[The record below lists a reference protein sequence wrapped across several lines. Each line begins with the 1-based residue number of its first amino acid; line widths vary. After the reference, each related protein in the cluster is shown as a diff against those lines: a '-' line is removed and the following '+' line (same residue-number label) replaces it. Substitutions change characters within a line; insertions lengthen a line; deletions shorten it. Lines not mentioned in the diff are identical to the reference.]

1 MQILCF
7 GKIKKNI
14 LTSAISPSIL
24 SFFIAS
30 LIILT
35 LSAKSFAGGPDGTV
49 NNFINQNPFA
59 FSMHKPNTF
68 VSFNALQYQGFNQVY
83 NNNGELISKPA
94 QQQILFIPAFVWTYR
109 FLRKV
114 NFFEVAFPVGRQT
127 VQGGTPPAMSK
138 DGYKLTNGGT
148 GNPVIFYGIEVWHQN
163 IGKFKYNFMPMLV
176 TVIPN
181 NWNSSSVNN
190 IGSGEFNFELAL
202 TGGLGY
208 TFNNKFRLALDY
220 AVGES
225 YNLGHDSIN
234 YAAATLAAPAA
245 SDPNLTVSPTGTG
258 SYTNPGNNFIANT
271 YLRFILFKKLEIFNE
286 TVFENQSANY
296 GWFNTDTLGVSSAAS
311 LKYGYLN
318 SGYQAL
324 MTGFGVSYR
333 LSRIIADARVLKT
346 LHAKNGPD
354 LTMGLLSVTIPFNF

>member
-1 MQILCF
+1 MFL
-7 GKIKKNI
+7 KKEKGI
-14 LTSAISPSIL
+14 FVFAAVFMLFSAL
-24 SFFIAS
+24 FINPV
-30 LIILT
+30 
-35 LSAKSFAGGPDGTV
+35 KSFAGGPDGTV

-83 NNNGELISKPA
+83 NNNGELISKPT

-114 NFFEVAFPVGRQT
+114 NFFEVAFPVGSQT
-127 VQGGTPPAMSK
+127 AQGNVPQTLPNGKPNIMFTN
-138 DGYKLTNGGT
+138 GYQFTNGGT
-148 GNPVIFYGIEVWHQN
+148 GNPVIFYGIEAWHQN

-190 IGSGEFNFELAL
+190 IGSDEFNFELAL

-208 TFNNKFRLALDY
+208 TFNKKFRLALDY

-234 YAAATLAAPAA
+234 YAAATAAAPTAPGYN
-245 SDPNLTVSPTGTG
+245 STLSPTGTG
-258 SYTNPGNNFIANT
+258 SYTDPGNNFIVNT

-296 GWFNTDTLGVSSAAS
+296 GWFNTNPLGATTTS

-333 LSRIIADARVLKT
+333 LGRIIADARVLKT

-354 LTMGLLSVTIPFNF
+354 LTMGLLSVTIPFKF

>member
-1 MQILCF
+1 MSRKVLAVIF
-7 GKIKKNI
+7 V
-14 LTSAISPSIL
+14 SAIFSVL
-24 SFFIAS
+24 LTNS
-30 LIILT
+30 L
-35 LSAKSFAGGPDGTV
+35 KSFAGGPDGTV

-59 FSMHKPNTF
+59 FSIHKPNTF

-114 NFFEVAFPVGRQT
+114 NFFEVAFPMGRQSMQNNLT
-127 VQGGTPPAMSK
+127 QKQENALISN
-138 DGYKLTNGGT
+138 GYQLTNSGI
-148 GNPVIFYGIEVWHQN
+148 GNPVIFYGIEAWHQN
-163 IGKFKYNFMPMLV
+163 FGKLRYNFMPMLV

-181 NWNSSSVNN
+181 NWNSSSLNN
-190 IGSGEFNFELAL
+190 IGSDEFSFELAL
-202 TGGLGY
+202 TGGAGY
-208 TFNNKFRLALDY
+208 KVNKKFDIALDY
-220 AVGES
+220 AIGES

-234 YAAATLAAPAA
+234 YAEATFAAPAA
-245 SDPNLTVSPTGTG
+245 ADPNLAVSPTGTG
-258 SYTNPGNNFIANT
+258 SYTNPGNNFIVNT

-296 GWFNTDTLGVSSAAS
+296 GWFNTEPLGAASTS

-324 MTGFGVSYR
+324 MTGLGVSYR
-333 LSRIIADARVLKT
+333 YGRIIADARVLKT

-354 LTMGLLSVTIPFNF
+354 LTMGLLSVTIPFKF

>member
-1 MQILCF
+1 MSRKVLAVIFL
-7 GKIKKNI
+7 
-14 LTSAISPSIL
+14 SAIFFVLFTSPL
-24 SFFIAS
+24 
-30 LIILT
+30 
-35 LSAKSFAGGPDGTV
+35 KSFAGGPDGTID
-49 NNFINQNPFA
+49 NFINQNPFA

-114 NFFEVAFPVGRQT
+114 NFFEVAFPMGRQS
-127 VQGGTPPAMSK
+127 VQGGTPPALSK
-138 DGYKLTNGGT
+138 YGYQTTNSGT
-148 GNPVIFYGIEVWHQN
+148 GNPVIFYGIEAWHQK
-163 IGKFKYNFMPMLV
+163 IGRFKYNFMPMLV

-190 IGSGEFNFELAL
+190 VGSDEFNFELVL

-208 TFNNKFRLALDY
+208 TFNKKFRLALDY

-225 YNLGHDSIN
+225 YNLGHNSIN
-234 YAAATLAAPAA
+234 YAAATAAAPTALGYN
-245 SDPNLTVSPTGTG
+245 STLSPTGTG

-296 GWFNTDTLGVSSAAS
+296 GWFNTNPLGAASAS

-324 MTGFGVSYR
+324 MTGLGVSYR
-333 LSRIIADARVLKT
+333 YGRIIADARVLKT

-354 LTMGLLSVTIPFNF
+354 LTMGLLSVTIPFKF

>member
-1 MQILCF
+1 MKSRTVINIAIIRLF
-7 GKIKKNI
+7 LLTVLI
-14 LTSAISPSIL
+14 LTFPAI
-24 SFFIAS
+24 
-30 LIILT
+30 
-35 LSAKSFAGGPDGTV
+35 SFAGGPDGTV

-114 NFFEVAFPVGRQT
+114 NFFEVAFPVGSQT
-127 VQGGTPPAMSK
+127 AQGNVPQTLPNGKSNIMF
-138 DGYKLTNGGT
+138 TNGYQFTNSGT
-148 GNPVIFYGIEVWHQN
+148 GNPVIFYGIEVWHQKL
-163 IGKFKYNFMPMLV
+163 GRFKYNFMPMLV

-190 IGSGEFNFELAL
+190 VGSDEFNFEFAL
-202 TGGLGY
+202 TGGMGY
-208 TFNNKFRLALDY
+208 AFSKKLKLALDY
-220 AVGES
+220 AIGES

-234 YAAATLAAPAA
+234 YAAAAAAAPAA
-245 SDPNLTVSPTGTG
+245 PGYNSALSPTGTG
-258 SYTNPGNNFIANT
+258 SYTNPGNNFILNT

-296 GWFNTDTLGVSSAAS
+296 GWFNTEPLGAASTS

-318 SGYQAL
+318 SGYQTL
-324 MTGFGVSYR
+324 MTGLGVSYR
-333 LSRIIADARVLKT
+333 YGRIICDARVLKT

-354 LTMGLLSVTIPFNF
+354 MTMGLLSVTIPFKF